1 MMINFL
7 KELKNLQNPYN
18 EILEKMKIENGNL
31 KYEMKNVKGLLIF
44 FFLSKI
50 KFWIKKSWK
59 SEISRANKVVSRKIF
74 EIIGKSWKNKFTP
87 NMLIFTFEKNVEINL
102 KRSWK

>member
-50 KFWIKKSWK
+50 KF
-59 SEISRANKVVSRKIF
+59 
-74 EIIGKSWKNKFTP
+74 
-87 NMLIFTFEKNVEINL
+87 
-102 KRSWK
+102 